1 MEYQFTNP
9 DLGPDPFSPEGQA
22 LVKSGLWMR
31 AGFVGASVVALGIIT
46 LFTGD
51 ARPINALAAILGGV
65 ALAVLA
71 WRRSWVLLDR
81 IDPSEPTPPKS
92 GRAKPADVPTGPFAV
107 NYNGA

>member
-22 LVKSGLWMR
+22 LVKSSLWMR

-46 LFTGD
+46 LFTGE
-51 ARPINALAAILGGV
+51 ARPINALATILGGV

-81 IDPSEPTPPKS
+81 VDPIEPTPPQ
-92 GRAKPADVPTGPFAV
+92 GAGATPARTYAV

>member
-22 LVKSGLWMR
+22 LMKSGLWMR
-31 AGFVGASVVALGIIT
+31 AGFVGASVVALGVIT
-46 LFTGD
+46 LLTGD
-51 ARPINALAAILGGV
+51 ARPVNAIAAILAGV

-81 IDPSEPTPPKS
+81 IDAGEPTPPKS
-92 GRAKPADVPTGPFAV
+92 GGAKPALAAIGTYVTD
-107 NYNGA
+107 YNGA